1 MQFDEIIENEHSNE
15 ELVENVDPIE
25 SETESSDEPEEEEE
39 EAAAEAAESEEEA

>member
-1 MQFDEIIENEHSNE
+1 MQFEEIIDNELSNE

-39 EAAAEAAESEEEA
+39 EAAAEVSENEEEA